1 MSLRKALLSAATVGI
16 SSGSV
21 VALAAE
27 SRAPSMLEM
36 HAPKD
41 GVQCFG
47 TNSCKGTA
55 SCAVTKD
62 QIKVANEVFK
72 NKFLKAKPHDC
83 GGGNTCGVSTGN
95 LDWVKKS
102 TAQDCFKAGGFVFE
116 KTLDPKN
123 KKEQLVIK
131 KS

>member
-1 MSLRKALLSAATVGI
+1 MTLKKTLLSAAALGI
-16 SSGSV
+16 SSGTAMADTKGNQSG
-21 VALAAE
+21 AL
-27 SRAPSMLEM
+27 MD

-55 SCAVTKD
+55 ACAVTKE
-62 QIKVANEVFK
+62 QIRVANEVFK

-83 GGGNTCGVSTGN
+83 GGGNSCGVSTGN
-95 LDWVKKS
+95 LDWIKK
-102 TAQDCFKAGGFVFE
+102 ANPQDCFKAGGFVYE
-116 KTLDPKN
+116 KVIDKKT
-123 KKEQLVIK
+123 KKETLVIK